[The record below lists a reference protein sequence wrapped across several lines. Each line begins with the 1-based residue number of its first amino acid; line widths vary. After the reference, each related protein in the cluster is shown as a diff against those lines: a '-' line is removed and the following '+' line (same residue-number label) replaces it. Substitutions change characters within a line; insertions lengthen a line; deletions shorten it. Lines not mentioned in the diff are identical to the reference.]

1 MHLGIS
7 KADFFPGLP
16 SVLNCFVFSRA
27 ENIFVT
33 DPSEMVRWI
42 ELHIQT
48 EYVISG
54 ERIGVNIGNSILG
67 NFGGYISV
75 SDRFFATILNVD
87 LKA

>member
-1 MHLGIS
+1 M
-7 KADFFPGLP
+7 
-16 SVLNCFVFSRA
+16 
-27 ENIFVT
+27 
-33 DPSEMVRWI
+33 

-54 ERIGVNIGNSILG
+54 GGIGVNIGNSILG